1 MVPLETQDTVS
12 VVPLVS
18 LIDAVD
24 EVEMEAETDKTLLSL
39 VLEDQMLQE
48 RLERQQQKD
57 EYICAILIL
66 PDLGNL
72 KVARC
77 QIECGM
83 TK

>member
-1 MVPLETQDTVS
+1 MPE
-12 VVPLVS
+12 
-18 LIDAVD
+18 D
-24 EVEMEAETDKTLLSL
+24 E
-39 VLEDQMLQE
+39 MLRE

-57 EYICAILIL
+57 EYMCAILIL

-83 TK
+83 T